1 MATFSASFSFVY
13 FNGVGE
19 GDCKHHVMAWGVYHK
34 AKIHGFSKG
43 VFLGFWIVVVTSE
56 SCCLLALL
64 LQDCWLDSCDQT
76 CSLLF
81 CME

>member
-1 MATFSASFSFVY
+1 M
-13 FNGVGE
+13 GWE

-43 VFLGFWIVVVTSE
+43 VFLGSRIVVVTSE

-64 LQDCWLDSCDQT
+64 LQDVGWTVLQSEMFVV
-76 CSLLF
+76 F